1 MMLLKLL
8 KLLKGSLAVLLLTF
22 TSVCAAQTGDWVKI
36 WNGKD
41 MSGWEHVGG
50 GAFLLDNGMLKT
62 TGPKGQLGL
71 FWYTREKLGN
81 CVVRVVYKGELD
93 NSNSGVYIRIPE
105 KPTEAGMPIR
115 LAHEVQIAGRNTGE
129 IYALTKVDGA
139 TLPVKPAGQW
149 NTLEIT
155 IDGPRTIVLLNGV
168 KVTDY
173 GEGDAEAKQ
182 ADMRS
187 RRPDE
192 GYIGLQNHNDEVL
205 WFREVSIRRLQKK

>member
-1 MMLLKLL
+1 MIF
-8 KLLKGSLAVLLLTF
+8 KGSLAVLVLALF
-22 TSVCAAQTGDWVKI
+22 GSVCTAQTGNWEKI

-50 GAFLLDNGMLKT
+50 GAFLLQDGLLKT
-62 TGPKGQLGL
+62 SGPKGQLGL

-105 KPTEAGMPIR
+105 KPTEPGMPIR
-115 LAHEVQIAGRNTGE
+115 RAHEIQIAGKHTGE
-129 IYALTKVDGA
+129 IYALTAVEMSSS
-139 TLPVKPAGQW
+139 PVKPAGEW

-155 IDGPRTIVLLNGV
+155 MDGPRTTVLLNGV
-168 KVTDY
+168 KVMDY
-173 GEGDAEAKQ
+173 REGDAEAKQ

-205 WFREVSIRRLQKK
+205 WFKEVAIKRLNKK